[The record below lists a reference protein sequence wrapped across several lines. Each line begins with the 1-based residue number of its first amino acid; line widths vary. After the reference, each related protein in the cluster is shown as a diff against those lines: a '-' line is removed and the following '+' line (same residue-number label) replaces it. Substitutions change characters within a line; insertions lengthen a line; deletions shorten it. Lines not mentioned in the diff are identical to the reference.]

1 MHSETLITGFSLIR
15 YITFRNTIHFLRR
28 CILFIFFFKNF
39 ARVKMQITVALS
51 TLIGGTGTSTTT
63 FEGRKEV
70 LCFNEEYLRRVLK
83 TILLYAER
91 DSAEVQNTT
100 FPDQV
105 K

>member
-1 MHSETLITGFSLIR
+1 
-15 YITFRNTIHFLRR
+15 
-28 CILFIFFFKNF
+28 
-39 ARVKMQITVALS
+39 MQITVALS
-51 TLIGGTGTSTTT
+51 SLIGGTGTFSTVTCDNK
-63 FEGRKEV
+63 KEL

-91 DSAEVQNTT
+91 DSAELQNTT